1 MLKTKFYF
9 FYLVPFKSGVT
20 VDGILDLT
28 IVAATDLDIIID
40 LVYNEFGNGRWQ
52 SKITELLSES

>member
-40 LVYNEFGNGRWQ
+40 LVYNEFGNGR
-52 SKITELLSES
+52 